1 MAPAADLCRMRFLLL
16 LLLLPVTAAPL
27 HAQAVQRKH
36 LVMSLGVGV
45 GLSSMTGPTDTLRMQ
60 PTESGVVH
68 FGFDYALGDRWS
80 LGFRFDR
87 TGTDRQVERFDG
99 VRFNNFLVQLT
110 YRPWV
115 ARRMALELNGA
126 LGGSRL
132 SVDPKNELLPVT
144 ATPGVVLCGARF
156 IHLISGTIG
165 AFAALDASVSS
176 EGIARFK
183 DDSLRD
189 AEGTDVRLAWK
200 ATRLTA
206 GLLVRF

>member
-1 MAPAADLCRMRFLLL
+1 MRFLLL
-16 LLLLPVTAAPL
+16 LLLLPATAEPL

-36 LVMSLGVGV
+36 LVMSFGVGV
-45 GLSSMTGPTDTLRMQ
+45 GLSSMTGPADTLRMQ
-60 PTESGVVH
+60 STESGVVH

-87 TGTDRQVERFDG
+87 TGTDQQVERFDG
-99 VRFNNFLVQLT
+99 VRFNSFLFQLT

-115 ARRMALELNGA
+115 TRTMALELHGA

-132 SVDPKNELLPVT
+132 SVDPLNELLPVT
-144 ATPGVVLCGARF
+144 ATPGVVLGGARF

-165 AFAALDASVSS
+165 AFAAFDASAS
-176 EGIARFK
+176 GQGLARF
-183 DDSLRD
+183 DDEVLQEMD
-189 AEGTDVRLAWK
+189 GTDVRLSWS

-206 GLLVRF
+206 GLIVRF

>member
-1 MAPAADLCRMRFLLL
+1 MRVLLL
-16 LLLLPVTAAPL
+16 LLLLPVTTAPL

-36 LVMSLGVGV
+36 LVMSFGVGV
-45 GLSSMTGPTDTLRMQ
+45 GLSSLTGPTDTLRMQ
-60 PTESGVVH
+60 STESGVVH

-87 TGTDRQVERFDG
+87 TGTDQQVERFDG
-99 VRFNNFLVQLT
+99 VRFNNFLFQLT
-110 YRPWV
+110 YRPWI
-115 ARRMALELNGA
+115 ARRMALELSGA

-144 ATPGVVLCGARF
+144 ATPAVVLAGARF

-165 AFAALDASVSS
+165 AFAALDASVSG
-176 EGIARFK
+176 EGIAQFK

-206 GLLVRF
+206 GLIVRF